1 MPRSTGIKRFAGMLA
16 AGMLAVFSACALS
29 DSVVTPGSKAAGMDA
44 CVAPTAEMRRYH
56 MEYLKHDRDK
66 TVHEGIR
73 DLKNSLAD
81 CVDCHAAKDG
91 NGGYESVNAEGQ
103 FCDRCHNYMAVTLA
117 CFQCHRKTPAE
128 RGASSTAQTSTGDQG
143 PAFGLLSEHGESATL
158 TAKERAQFQAL
169 VREE

>member
-16 AGMLAVFSACALS
+16 AGTFMLFSAGALS
-29 DSVVTPGSKAAGMDA
+29 DSVVTPGSKASGMDA

-73 DLKNSLAD
+73 DLKNSLAG

-91 NGGYESVNAEGQ
+91 NGGYASINADGQ
-103 FCDRCHNYMAVTLA
+103 FCDKCHNYMAVTLA
-117 CFQCHRKTPAE
+117 CFQCHRKTPADP
-128 RGASSTAQTSTGDQG
+128 GASSAGTATGNHG
-143 PAFGLLSEHGESATL
+143 HAFGLLLDQGESATL

>member
-1 MPRSTGIKRFAGMLA
+1 MPRSTGIKRFAGLLA
-16 AGMLAVFSACALS
+16 AGIFMVFSAGALS
-29 DSVVTPGSKAAGMDA
+29 DSVVTPGSKASGMDA

-66 TVHEGIR
+66 TVHQGVR

-91 NGGYESVNAEGQ
+91 NGGYESINADGQ
-103 FCDRCHNYMAVTLA
+103 FCDKCHNYMAVTLA
-117 CFQCHRKTPAE
+117 CFQCHRKTPAD
-128 RGASSTAQTSTGDQG
+128 RDASSARTSNGNQG
-143 PAFGLLSEHGESATL
+143 HAFGLLLDQGESATL
-158 TAKERAQFQAL
+158 TAEERAQFQAL